1 MKQVIEKFI
10 HRICE
15 EIVMGDEADNIWWE
29 PNKVY
34 QKKKIWWEP
43 NKVYQKKYGESQ
55 INLQETERRQAITH
69 QKSA

>member
-34 QKKKIWWEP
+34 QKK
-43 NKVYQKKYGESQ
+43 YGESQ

>member
-15 EIVMGDEADNIWWE
+15 EIVMGDEADNM
-29 PNKVY
+29 
-34 QKKKIWWEP
+34 
-43 NKVYQKKYGESQ
+43 
-55 INLQETERRQAITH
+55 QEIERRQAIAH